1 MIYVFSCINHPEE
14 CEVVR
19 CHHSERDSIVPGNC
33 PKCGEPF
40 EQDLKGHGGF
50 SWKRTP
56 GVRSGVYALDYG
68 RRATEDLTVPG
79 KMDALKREGRIRDP
93 FDFPTP
99 PPKDV
104 DL

>member
-1 MIYVFSCINHPEE
+1 M
-14 CEVVR
+14 
-19 CHHSERDSIVPGNC
+19 
-33 PKCGEPF
+33 
-40 EQDLKGHGGF
+40 
-50 SWKRTP
+50 
-56 GVRSGVYALDYG
+56 RSGVYALDYG